1 MWAVSKLEAGGG
13 VVALQV
19 SVKVDKEVPSQ
30 RKEKHRIVISYI
42 VR

>member
-19 SVKVDKEVPSQ
+19 SVKVDKEGIQFHPKGK
-30 RKEKHRIVISYI
+30 RNIG
-42 VR
+42 